1 MITTILLMIAAFF
14 AGWMK
19 GYNDAFKK
27 YDR

>member
-1 MITTILLMIAAFF
+1 MITTILLIIAAFF

-19 GYNDAFKK
+19 GYNDAFKR

>member
-19 GYNDAFKK
+19 GYNDAFKR

>member
-14 AGWMK
+14 VGWMK
-19 GYNDAFKK
+19 GYNDAFKR